1 MVLLSTYPVD
11 LHPRKETAF
20 TDALFILNRKWN
32 QPNVHQPI
40 NEYGYCDTWDISD
53 IKVKL

>member
-1 MVLLSTYPVD
+1 MVLLSTYPKD
-11 LHPRKETAF
+11 LHPNKETAF

-32 QPNVHQPI
+32 QPNVHLLI